1 MLEFL
6 HLFLVHLVLFSG
18 IVIDVVIGGIVI
30 IIIVI
35 VIIIIVNIINIII
48 IIIVNIINISIINI
62 ININII
68 NIIIINNII
77 INIITLLL
85 PMHHVR
91 HLPLTPHPHTHLQQH
106 FLVLRAEPARLHAAI
121 QLELVL
127 HVAQPR
133 HLLPSRLPR
142 GPTSRA

>member
-35 VIIIIVNIINIII
+35 VIIIIVIVI
-48 IIIVNIINISIINI
+48 IIIVNIINIIIIINISIINI
-62 ININII
+62 
-68 NIIIINNII
+68 II

>member
-48 IIIVNIINISIINI
+48 IIIVNIINIS
-62 ININII
+62 
-68 NIIIINNII
+68 II

>member
-35 VIIIIVNIINIII
+35 VIIIIVIVI
-48 IIIVNIINISIINI
+48 IIIVNIINIIIIINI
-62 ININII
+62 SII
-68 NIIIINNII
+68 NIIIINIII